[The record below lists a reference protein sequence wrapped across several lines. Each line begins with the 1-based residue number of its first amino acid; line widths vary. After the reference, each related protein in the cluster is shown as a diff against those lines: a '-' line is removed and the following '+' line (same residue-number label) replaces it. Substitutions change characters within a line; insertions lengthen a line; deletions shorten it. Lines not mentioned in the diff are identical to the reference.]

1 MPQITDTG
9 VPAEL
14 RTLVADVMDVDAQ
27 SFGDESHF
35 MEELGVDSLMA
46 LEIMVALEKKY
57 HVKFLEPELR
67 KITCLKNV
75 HELLIEKQGASV
87 P

>member
-1 MPQITDTG
+1 MSQLTETEER
-9 VPAEL
+9 AEL
-14 RTLVADVMDVDAQ
+14 RQLVADVMDVDAE

-35 MEELGVDSLMA
+35 MEDLGVDSLMA

-57 HVKFLEPELR
+57 HVKFFEPELR

-75 HELLIEKQGASV
+75 HELLIEKRGASV
-87 P
+87 T